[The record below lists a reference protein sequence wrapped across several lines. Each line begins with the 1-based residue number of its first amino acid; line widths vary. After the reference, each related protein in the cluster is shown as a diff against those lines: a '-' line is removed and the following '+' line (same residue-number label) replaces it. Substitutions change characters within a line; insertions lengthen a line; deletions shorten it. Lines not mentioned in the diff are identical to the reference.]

1 MVEGASVKWAIPEK
15 IKQQGLSTYFV
26 NHRPAPPR
34 PPPPIL
40 PPLHLEFSGFL
51 L

>member
-26 NHRPAPPR
+26 NHRPAPP
-34 PPPPIL
+34 PPPIL

>member
-26 NHRPAPPR
+26 NHRPASPR
-34 PPPPIL
+34 PHHPP